1 MKKQSLYL
9 TIMTLVAAITL
20 SSCSKQ
26 QDKSETEVPLK
37 VTYTLDCS
45 RDLLNLCDL
54 VVTYKGDDGAN
65 AIDTITATP
74 GDTTEVQTW
83 TTVVETHQIPVKIG
97 FDYNLVP
104 KTDSLVISQ
113 PTATLHA
120 LCTIIA
126 EKIGVR
132 KRTPLP
138 SEKVINSKYIF
149 FTSHNMMDAK
159 VRNTPRNLAN
169 FIKNHNDSLATSREV
184 ADDVSNTCFVVR
196 KHPYGSGLLV
206 QKARW
211 NDNAK

>member
-1 MKKQSLYL
+1 
-9 TIMTLVAAITL
+9 MTLVAAITL

-104 KTDSLVISQ
+104 KTDTLVIGR

-149 FTSHNMMDAK
+149 YTSHNMMDAK

-169 FIKNHNDSLATSREV
+169 FIKSHNDSLATSREV
-184 ADDVSNTCFVVR
+184 ADEVSNTCFVVR

-211 NDNAK
+211 NDNTK

>member
-1 MKKQSLYL
+1 
-9 TIMTLVAAITL
+9 MTLVAAITL

-104 KTDSLVISQ
+104 KTDSLVIGR

-138 SEKVINSKYIF
+138 SEKVINNKYIF

-159 VRNTPRNLAN
+159 
-169 FIKNHNDSLATSREV
+169 
-184 ADDVSNTCFVVR
+184 
-196 KHPYGSGLLV
+196 
-206 QKARW
+206 
-211 NDNAK
+211 

>member
-1 MKKQSLYL
+1 MKKHSLYL

-104 KTDSLVISQ
+104 KTDTLVISQ

-149 FTSHNMMDAK
+149 YTSHNMMDAK

-184 ADDVSNTCFVVR
+184 ADDISNTCFVVR

-211 NDNAK
+211 NDDAK

>member
-54 VVTYKGDDGAN
+54 VITYKGDDGAN

-104 KTDSLVISQ
+104 KTDTLVISQ

-149 FTSHNMMDAK
+149 YTSHMMDAK

-184 ADDVSNTCFVVR
+184 ANDVSNTCFVVR
-196 KHPYGSGLLV
+196 KHPYGNGLLV

>member
-1 MKKQSLYL
+1 
-9 TIMTLVAAITL
+9 MTLVAAITL

-45 RDLLNLCDL
+45 RDLVNLCDL

-113 PTATLHA
+113 PTARLPMTSATLA
-120 LCTIIA
+120 LSSGSIPMATACWSRKPAGTTMPSESPA
-126 EKIGVR
+126 RRGVR
-132 KRTPLP
+132 SCL
-138 SEKVINSKYIF
+138 
-149 FTSHNMMDAK
+149 
-159 VRNTPRNLAN
+159 
-169 FIKNHNDSLATSREV
+169 KNRQCSV
-184 ADDVSNTCFVVR
+184 
-196 KHPYGSGLLV
+196 
-206 QKARW
+206 
-211 NDNAK
+211 

>member
-1 MKKQSLYL
+1 M
-9 TIMTLVAAITL
+9 
-20 SSCSKQ
+20 
-26 QDKSETEVPLK
+26 
-37 VTYTLDCS
+37 
-45 RDLLNLCDL
+45 
-54 VVTYKGDDGAN
+54 
-65 AIDTITATP
+65 
-74 GDTTEVQTW
+74 
-83 TTVVETHQIPVKIG
+83 VETHQIPVKIG

-104 KTDSLVISQ
+104 KTDTLVISQ

-149 FTSHNMMDAK
+149 YTSHNMMDAK

-184 ADDVSNTCFVVR
+184 ANDVSNTCFVVR
-196 KHPYGSGLLV
+196 KHPYGNGLLV

-211 NDNAK
+211 NDDAK